1 LPCEAPN
8 KPRAFHWRNFRFS
21 PIAFVYFSCLLR
33 CINEP
38 IANIK
43 WLPCNTLFHL
53 AALQQ
58 IETMRL
64 SYEPNIR
71 LEDEVNRR
79 TVSHAVWAK
88 LPTTEILS
96 VQRILGACQ
105 ISSSSRGRV
114 SEPNGHW
121 SELFVG
127 AATDRDCG
135 TLRRET
141 FQQ

>member
-1 LPCEAPN
+1 M
-8 KPRAFHWRNFRFS
+8 
-21 PIAFVYFSCLLR
+21 LR
-33 CINEP
+33 
-38 IANIK
+38 
-43 WLPCNTLFHL
+43 
-53 AALQQ
+53 
-58 IETMRL
+58 
-64 SYEPNIR
+64 SYEPNMR

-88 LPTTEILS
+88 SPTTEILS

-105 ISSSSRGRV
+105 ISSSSRGHV